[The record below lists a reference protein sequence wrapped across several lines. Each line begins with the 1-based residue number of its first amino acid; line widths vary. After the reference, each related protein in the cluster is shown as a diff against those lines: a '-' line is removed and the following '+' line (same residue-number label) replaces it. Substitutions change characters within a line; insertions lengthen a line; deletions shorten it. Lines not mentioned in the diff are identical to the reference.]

1 MTAGRSMPSLREL
14 EGWMTTAQ
22 AAQAAGRSRQGVI
35 NLGKDGRVRAVQ
47 VGQAYDTGRSVWI
60 FDPESV
66 KEFAVK
72 EQERGRGGHRALAV
86 LTSSSTVALV
96 TPAGGTLQRSSA
108 TVQEPS
114 ETRDAPAYT
123 RLATR
128 SESPSAGLRE
138 DLEGIPMY
146 SGAGVPGNGP

>member
-1 MTAGRSMPSLREL
+1 MAACVRFRLAGLTTPDAACGSSTPSPSRRLQL
-14 EGWMTTAQ
+14 
-22 AAQAAGRSRQGVI
+22 RSRRG
-35 NLGKDGRVRAVQ
+35 
-47 VGQAYDTGRSVWI
+47 
-60 FDPESV
+60 
-66 KEFAVK
+66 
-72 EQERGRGGHRALAV
+72 GRGGHRALAV
-86 LTSSSTVALV
+86 LTSSSTVALA